1 MIGGEKMIIKKL
13 FLGVVANL
21 ALFVALLG
29 VQPTS
34 IGSFYQPEVPEE
46 LRR

>member
-1 MIGGEKMIIKKL
+1 MLLKKL
-13 FLGVVANL
+13 LLGIAANL
-21 ALFVALLG
+21 ALLVAILG

-34 IGSFYQPEVPEE
+34 LGNWYQPEVPEE